1 MCTELSQEQITR
13 ISKLLS
19 KIPIS
24 DQINGN
30 FIPTVNNDIIIED
43 NSGEQT
49 ENKNEENHKELKA
62 EEKQESLTGIFEI
75 EDKQKECTKQEENNN
90 ENEEEDK
97 NKQQKQ
103 LESWLDDLLG

>member
-43 NSGEQT
+43 NSGESKI
-49 ENKNEENHKELKA
+49 NK
-62 EEKQESLTGIFEI
+62 
-75 EDKQKECTKQEENNN
+75 
-90 ENEEEDK
+90 K
-97 NKQQKQ
+97 NALNRKKTIMKMKKRIKISNKSNWKVG
-103 LESWLDDLLG
+103 LMTY